1 MTYNRTTTLNEIR
14 KHLPCTDSWCTLLY
28 KLGKTKADDEPLEY
42 KYILDTLGLADAIWA
57 LTCKDKPIAVRRFA
71 IKCAEYALLDWLED
85 KELPQDVEVDC
96 VKLIDI
102 ASRYMCGAISFSVLM
117 AASDSIR
124 TRLYKHENEKYYN
137 VLQSAMAT
145 CWHMEDNDLE
155 NANEAARQ
163 AAWFARYK
171 DTKVDEYQRGLYIDM
186 FC

>member
-57 LTCKDKPIAVRRFA
+57 LTCTGTPHTVRRFA
-71 IKCAEYALLDWLED
+71 IKCAEYALLDWLEN
-85 KELPQDVEVDC
+85 KELPQAIEIDC
-96 VKLIDI
+96 VRLLDI
-102 ASRYMCGAISFSVLM
+102 AKQYTQNEIPFSILM
-117 AASDSIR
+117 AASDDIR
-124 TRLYKHENEKYYN
+124 RRLYKYENEEYYN

-145 CWHMEDNDLE
+145 CWYMEDDDLE
-155 NANEAARQ
+155 NANEAAKTASWQ
-163 AAWFARYK
+163 ARYK
-171 DTKVDEYQRGLYIDM
+171 SNEADKYQRGLYVDM